1 MNRHFLRLYA
11 LVGFAIVAGVV
22 LALGVG
28 RLMLAPQGA
37 DPALWA
43 DADAI
48 VRDAYAHYDAQE
60 AERRIVERYR
70 VVVEVLPQDAP
81 PPPPRRSG
89 LLGPLRGPPRRE
101 IGLDDGRRVLVTF
114 DHPPPAGGPI
124 VLATV
129 ALIAASLALLA
140 WLRPLD
146 RALSELVDAAGRLGQ
161 RDLSVRVREVA
172 DAPTEALAVA
182 FNQMAARIQGLVQ
195 TQEDLLAGVSHEL
208 RTPLMRLRF
217 AVEMLPT
224 DARSAPRIEEIQRDI
239 SELDELI
246 GELLSFARLRGVDD
260 VDLSPLSARELLDE
274 VATETRRITDRP
286 VEVDGDARFT
296 GDRRLILRALH
307 NLATNAVRYGL
318 GTIRL
323 VATDGP
329 SVVLSVEDEGPGIPV
344 ADRARVVE
352 PFVRLDP
359 SRANGGLGLGLAL
372 VARIAAMHNGRLE
385 IGERA
390 AGGARISLILPR

>member
-1 MNRHFLRLYA
+1 LNRHFVRLYA
-11 LVGFAIVAGVV
+11 LVGFAIIAGIV
-22 LALGVG
+22 LTVGVG
-28 RLMLAPQGA
+28 RLLLSPQGA
-37 DPALWA
+37 DPSLWA

-48 VRDAYAHYDAQE
+48 VRDAYARYDERE

-70 VVVEVLPQDAP
+70 VVVEVLPEHAP
-81 PPPPRRSG
+81 SPPMPDGR
-89 LLGPLRGPPRRE
+89 GPFRGPPRLE
-101 IGLDDGRRVLVTF
+101 VDLDDGRRVLVTF
-114 DHPPPAGGPI
+114 DHPPPVGGPMA
-124 VLATV
+124 LAAV
-129 ALIAASLALLA
+129 ALLAVSLALLA

-146 RALSELVDAAGRLGQ
+146 RALSELVEAAGRLGH

-224 DARSAPRIEEIQRDI
+224 DARSAPRIAEIQRDI
-239 SELDELI
+239 SELDALI

-260 VDLSPLSARELLDE
+260 VELSSLSARALLDE

-286 VEVDGDARFT
+286 VEVDGDAAFT

-318 GTIRL
+318 GPIRL
-323 VATDGP
+323 VAADGP
-329 SVVLSVEDEGPGIPV
+329 SVLLTVEDEGPGIPV
-344 ADRARVVE
+344 GDRARVVE

-372 VARIAAMHNGRLE
+372 VARIAAMHQGRLE
-385 IGERA
+385 IGERSG
-390 AGGARISLILPR
+390 GGARISLILPR

>member
-1 MNRHFLRLYA
+1 
-11 LVGFAIVAGVV
+11 
-22 LALGVG
+22 
-28 RLMLAPQGA
+28 MLFQVEAQGA
-37 DPALWA
+37 TA
-43 DADAI
+43 DAAVRLFCRQFEGDTEGRDYADAI
-48 VRDAYAHYDAQE
+48 VRDAYTRYDERE

-70 VVVEVLPQDAP
+70 VVVEVLPADAP
-81 PPPPRRSG
+81 PPPPGRPG
-89 LLGPLRGPPRRE
+89 LLAPLRGPPRRE
-101 IGLDDGRRVLVTF
+101 VDLDDGRWVLVTF
-114 DHPPPAGGPI
+114 DHPPPVGGPMAI
-124 VLATV
+124 AAV
-129 ALIAASLALLA
+129 ALLAVSLALLA

-239 SELDELI
+239 SELDALI

-260 VDLSPLSARELLDE
+260 VDLSSLSARELLDE
-274 VATETRRITDRP
+274 VAADTRRITERP

-296 GDRRLILRALH
+296 GDRRLVLRALH

-323 VATDGP
+323 VASDGP
-329 SVVLSVEDEGPGIPV
+329 SVVLTVEDEGPGIPV
-344 ADRARVVE
+344 EDRARVVE

-372 VARIAAMHNGRLE
+372 VARIAGLHHGRLE
-385 IGERA
+385 IGERPS
-390 AGGARISLILPR
+390 GGARISLVVPR

>member
-1 MNRHFLRLYA
+1 M
-11 LVGFAIVAGVV
+11 AIA
-22 LALGVG
+22 A
-28 RLMLAPQGA
+28 
-37 DPALWA
+37 
-43 DADAI
+43 
-48 VRDAYAHYDAQE
+48 
-60 AERRIVERYR
+60 
-70 VVVEVLPQDAP
+70 
-81 PPPPRRSG
+81 
-89 LLGPLRGPPRRE
+89 
-101 IGLDDGRRVLVTF
+101 
-114 DHPPPAGGPI
+114 
-124 VLATV
+124 V
-129 ALIAASLALLA
+129 ALLAVSLALLA

-146 RALSELVDAAGRLGQ
+146 RALSELVDAAGRLGH

-239 SELDELI
+239 SELDALI

-260 VDLSPLSARELLDE
+260 VDLSSLSARELLDE
-274 VATETRRITDRP
+274 VAADTRRITERP

-296 GDRRLILRALH
+296 GDRRLVLRALH

-323 VATDGP
+323 VASDGP
-329 SVVLSVEDEGPGIPV
+329 SVVLTVEDEGPGIPV
-344 ADRARVVE
+344 EDRARVVE

-372 VARIAAMHNGRLE
+372 VARIAGLHHGRLE
-385 IGERA
+385 IGERPS
-390 AGGARISLILPR
+390 GGARISLVVPR